1 MGHGDRALNIDVL
14 HVVFRSPAAAVALLG
29 VAAASAVAQAAPL
42 KVTVQSSDGKPLAGA
57 VVFLESKQAR
67 EISRPLAKVEIAQ
80 KEKSFVPS
88 VSVVTVG
95 TAVSFPNLDTVR
107 HHVYS
112 FSPIKPFELKLYVG
126 TPSEPVVFDR
136 SGIAVLGCNIHDQ
149 MAAWVVVVETP
160 WFGRSDAN
168 GVATWPDVPEGSYRL
183 RTWHVDM
190 PVGAAA
196 LDEPLTLG
204 AKANAVTVRVPG
216 SRP

>member
-1 MGHGDRALNIDVL
+1 MGHGDRALNIDL
-14 HVVFRSPAAAVALLG
+14 LRVVFRSIAKVLVLLS
-29 VAAASAVAQAAPL
+29 VAAACGLVQAAPL
-42 KVTVQSSDGKPLAGA
+42 KVTVQSPDGKPVVGA
-57 VVFLESKQAR
+57 VVYLESKLAR
-67 EISRPLAKVEIAQ
+67 ESFRPLAKVEIAQ

-149 MAAWVVVVETP
+149 MAAWIVVVETP
-160 WFGRSDAN
+160 WFGRSDAH
-168 GVATWPDVPEGSYRL
+168 GVVSWPDLPEGSYRL
-183 RTWHVDM
+183 RSWHIDM

-204 AKANAVTVRVPG
+204 TKASAVTVRVPG
-216 SRP
+216 DRP

>member
-1 MGHGDRALNIDVL
+1 VGLGDRALNAAWL
-14 HVVFRSPAAAVALLG
+14 RVVVRSTAAVVLLAM
-29 VAAASAVAQAAPL
+29 AAPWAVAQAASL
-42 KVTVQSSDGKPLAGA
+42 QVKVQASDGKPLVGA
-57 VVFLESKQAR
+57 VVFLESRRAR
-67 EISRPLAKVEIAQ
+67 ESSRPLAKVEIAQ
-80 KEKSFVPS
+80 KEKSFVPL

-112 FSPIKPFELKLYVG
+112 FSPIRPFELKLYVG

-149 MAAWVVVVETP
+149 MAAWVIVVETP

-168 GVATWPDVPEGSYRL
+168 GVVSWPDLPEGSYRL

-204 AKANAVTVRVPG
+204 AKASAVTVRVPG
-216 SRP
+216 GRM